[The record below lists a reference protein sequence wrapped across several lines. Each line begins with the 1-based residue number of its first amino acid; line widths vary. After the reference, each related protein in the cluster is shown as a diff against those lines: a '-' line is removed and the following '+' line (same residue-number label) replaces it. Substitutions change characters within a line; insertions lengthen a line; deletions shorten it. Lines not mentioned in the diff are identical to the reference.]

1 MDHPGDDKGPDE
13 HNRGVFA
20 EYGPYLTIGAQ
31 LALAVVIFF
40 FLGRWL
46 DQEFETTPWL
56 TILGSAAGITGGL
69 IKFIR
74 TAIQMGQREDREH
87 QKDMENKTS

>member
-1 MDHPGDDKGPDE
+1 MNFPGDDKGAGE
-13 HNRGVFA
+13 EGRGVFA
-20 EYGPYLTIGAQ
+20 EFGPYLTIGAQ

-40 FLGRWL
+40 FLGQWL
-46 DQEFETTPWL
+46 DGQFGTTPWL

-74 TAIQMGQREDREH
+74 TAIRMGQREDREQH
-87 QKDMENKTS
+87 EHTGKRSS